1 MTPTE
6 IDNALKALSKLDIAQ
21 LDMGDQIIY
30 LAALTEFAE
39 KIKPIVLKY
48 SDRLPNGSTFLLKI

>member
-6 IDNALKALSKLDIAQ
+6 IDSTLKVLSKLEIKDF
-21 LDMGDQIIY
+21 DMTDQIIY

-39 KIKPIVLKY
+39 KTKPLVLKY
-48 SDRLPNGSTFLLKI
+48 SDRLPSGSTFLLKL